1 VNERADTQFEVFV
14 RARLAELLRF
24 GHVLTGSPHAAADLV
39 QDALERTL
47 LAWPR
52 IQKRDDPEGYV
63 RRTMINRYISIWRRR
78 SRERL
83 VAQIPDRASGSEPPD
98 HSDLMWA
105 LAQLPPRA
113 RAVVVLRFYQDLSE
127 RETAAMLGCS
137 IGTVKSQTARA
148 LARLRTHLGAAAEK
162 GSSWTV

>member
-1 VNERADTQFEVFV
+1 MDERANAQFDAFV

-24 GHVLTGSPHAAADLV
+24 GHVLSGNPHAAADLV

-83 VAQIPDRASGSEPPD
+83 VAQVPDTASGPEPPAD
-98 HSDLMWA
+98 SGLMWA

-127 RETAAMLGCS
+127 RETAAILGCS
-137 IGTVKSQTARA
+137 VGTVKSQTARA
-148 LARLRTHLGAAAEK
+148 LARLRTHMGAGAEK
-162 GSSWTV
+162 GPSWTV

>member
-1 VNERADTQFEVFV
+1 VDERADALFDAFV

-24 GHVLTGSPHAAADLV
+24 GHVLSGNPHTAADLV

-63 RRTMINRYISIWRRR
+63 RRTMINGYISIWRRR

-83 VAQIPDRASGSEPPD
+83 VAQVPDIVLGSEPPGD
-98 HSDLMWA
+98 ADLMHA

-127 RETAAMLGCS
+127 REAAAVLGCS
-137 IGTVKSQTARA
+137 VGTVKSQTARA
-148 LARLRTHLGAAAEK
+148 LARLRTQMGAAAGR
-162 GSSWTV
+162 GSPWTA

>member
-1 VNERADTQFEVFV
+1 MDERADAQFEAFV

-24 GHVLTGSPHAAADLV
+24 GHVLSGNPHAAADLV

-52 IQKRDDPEGYV
+52 VQKRDDPEGYV
-63 RRTMINRYISIWRRR
+63 RRTMINRYISIWRRH

-83 VAQIPDRASGSEPPD
+83 VAQVPEKASGSEPPV

-148 LARLRTHLGAAAEK
+148 LARLRTHMDAAA
-162 GSSWTV
+162 GSRSPWTA

>member
-1 VNERADTQFEVFV
+1 MP
-14 RARLAELLRF
+14 
-24 GHVLTGSPHAAADLV
+24 GHGS
-39 QDALERTL
+39 
-47 LAWPR
+47 
-52 IQKRDDPEGYV
+52 QKQDDPEGYV

-83 VAQIPDRASGSEPPD
+83 VAQVPDIASGSEPSGD
-98 HSDLMWA
+98 SGLMRA

-127 RETAAMLGCS
+127 RETAAILGCS
-137 IGTVKSQTARA
+137 VGTVKSQTARA
-148 LARLRTHLGAAAEK
+148 LARLRTHMGAAAEE